1 MQAQTDANEQI
12 TLTQVAKMVPGR
24 PTANCIWRWCRRG
37 VLARNGTRVHLQ
49 HVRLGGRILTT
60 RRWLDEF
67 GKALADADAQY
78 FDTSRSGDAE
88 HPASESAN
96 KRNDIPKA
104 ENPRSQRLDRIEREL
119 EGAGL

>member
-78 FDTSRSGDAE
+78 FDTSRCGTPAPESG
-88 HPASESAN
+88 N